1 MYPLNIRY
9 KLYQPN
15 SFHIEICGSCRM
27 TSFAAL
33 IKNDG
38 IQTKKFFE
46 LKLRTK
52 FWEQDGL
59 ADKVSMH

>member
-38 IQTKKFFE
+38 IQTKKN
-46 LKLRTK
+46 
-52 FWEQDGL
+52 FWTQVK
-59 ADKVSMH
+59 DKILGTRWPGG